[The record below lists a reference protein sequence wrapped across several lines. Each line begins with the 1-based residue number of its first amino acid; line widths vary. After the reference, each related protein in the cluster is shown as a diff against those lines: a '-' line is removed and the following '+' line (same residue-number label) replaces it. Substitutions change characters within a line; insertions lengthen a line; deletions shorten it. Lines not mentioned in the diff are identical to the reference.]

1 MLDMETLKATFFEN
15 PFTVYLILVAV
26 AVGLIV
32 MWRTAGRSGRWLA
45 TGLLIL
51 AILAGGI
58 FAMEKLV
65 VTDREQMGLILKDI
79 AESVPAGRIDHA
91 MTYLDEKYFGW
102 GKFKPA
108 VALAVKA
115 AIARYDI
122 QKVSL
127 FGDPTIE
134 VDGKLAKCKVS
145 AMITYKLK
153 GESTRHPMAWHV
165 KWIKRPE
172 GWRIQRA
179 EPTTDVLP

>member
-1 MLDMETLKATFFEN
+1 MET
-15 PFTVYLILVAV
+15 
-26 AVGLIV
+26 
-32 MWRTAGRSGRWLA
+32 
-45 TGLLIL
+45 
-51 AILAGGI
+51 
-58 FAMEKLV
+58 LV
-65 VTDREQMGLILKDI
+65 VTDREQIRLALKDI

-108 VALAVKA
+108 AALAVKVA
-115 AIARYDI
+115 VARYDI

-134 VDGKLAKCKVS
+134 IDGKLASCRVG
-145 AMITYKLK
+145 AMITYKSE
-153 GESTRHPMAWHV
+153 GESTRRPMVWRV

-172 GWRIQRA
+172 GWRIQQA